1 MCQQKTNYAY
11 LVLKI
16 TLISLL
22 GTPFMLRALYFR
34 HMLLSVSR
42 NYQKKIFIRDIMYGV
57 SISPIIVALYYIDG
71 QDSLIYSYLISSFLA
86 LIYYLRVK

>member
-1 MCQQKTNYAY
+1 MLLKNYEFY
-11 LVLKI
+11 NFFNI

-34 HMLLSVSR
+34 HIFLSTSR
-42 NYQKKIFIRDIMYGV
+42 SYQKKIFIRDIMYGV
-57 SISPIIVALYYIDG
+57 SISPIIVVLYYFGG

-86 LIYYLRVK
+86 LIYYGRVK